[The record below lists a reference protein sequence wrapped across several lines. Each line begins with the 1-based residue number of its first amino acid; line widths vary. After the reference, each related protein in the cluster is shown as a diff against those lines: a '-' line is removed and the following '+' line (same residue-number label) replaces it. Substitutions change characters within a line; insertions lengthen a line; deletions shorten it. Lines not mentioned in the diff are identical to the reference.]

1 MRPPATV
8 PVLPRPGAR
17 AWRAAWI
24 AALALA
30 AGPAGAQVV
39 NLVGLSAGKALL
51 VIDGAAP
58 RFLGSGDTAS
68 GVRVVTLSADAA
80 VVDVHG
86 ERRTLHLGD
95 QPLSSAPATAR
106 TGTHRIVLVADGSGH
121 FTGQAQV
128 NGRVLPFLLDTG
140 ATVTVLSEAQA
151 SEIGLA
157 SANGRTVRVKTAN
170 GEGTGHAVMLNSVR
184 VGDATTY
191 NVDALVIPSSLP
203 YMLLGN
209 SFLARFGM
217 RRENDR
223 MILEQRY

>member
-1 MRPPATV
+1 MRPVAVTFAR
-8 PVLPRPGAR
+8 LRRGAG
-17 AWRAAWI
+17 AWRSAWVAAVV
-24 AALALA
+24 LA
-30 AGPAGAQVV
+30 AGPVGAQTV

-58 RFLGSGDTAS
+58 RFLGAGDAAS
-68 GVRVVTLSADAA
+68 GVRVITVNTDAA
-80 VVDVHG
+80 VVDIHG
-86 ERRTLHLGD
+86 ERRTLHLGE
-95 QPLSSAPATAR
+95 QPLTAAAPPASQAR
-106 TGTHRIVLVADGSGH
+106 RIVLVADGAGH

-128 NGRVLPFLLDTG
+128 NGRMLPFLLDTG
-140 ATVTVLSEAQA
+140 ATLTVLSESQA
-151 SEIGLA
+151 RQIGLTT
-157 SANGRTVRVKTAN
+157 STGRVVRVKTAN
-170 GEGTGHAVMLNSVR
+170 GEGMGRAVMLDTVH

>member
-1 MRPPATV
+1 
-8 PVLPRPGAR
+8 
-17 AWRAAWI
+17 
-24 AALALA
+24 
-30 AGPAGAQVV
+30 
-39 NLVGLSAGKALL
+39 
-51 VIDGAAP
+51 
-58 RFLGSGDTAS
+58 
-68 GVRVVTLSADAA
+68 VRVVAVSPDAA
-80 VVDVHG
+80 VVDVQG
-86 ERRTLHLGD
+86 ERRTLQLGE
-95 QPLSSAPATAR
+95 QPLSAAAPTGAGAGAR
-106 TGTHRIVLVADGSGH
+106 RIVLVADGAGH

-151 SEIGLA
+151 RQIGLA

-170 GEGTGHAVMLNSVR
+170 GEGVGHAVTLDSVH

-209 SFLARFGM
+209 SFLVRFGM